1 MVFWF
6 LGLRDFLK
14 SFSPQEVPEWDGYM
28 EFQALGWFLGFF
40 LLYKKDRTFK
50 PWLEFY
56 ILFALGLMLDYT
68 EPTVLVEL
76 MVFVMVLCGF
86 KIHKNQKEGKQK
98 GS

>member
-40 LLYKKDRTFK
+40 LSLQKGQGFQALAGVLHPLCVGVDAGLYKAHSLGGIGGLRDG
-50 PWLEFY
+50 
-56 ILFALGLMLDYT
+56 ALR
-68 EPTVLVEL
+68 
-76 MVFVMVLCGF
+76 F
-86 KIHKNQKEGKQK
+86 
-98 GS
+98 